1 MAKKKKSITKKSSSS
16 LTSMWLSLTTIMSLV
31 GGTGVSGWV
40 NPDLPV
46 IGPIVA
52 SVMSMSSGSAAAQP
66 GSPPGGMQAMQP
78 GVMQPGGMQP
88 AAMQPANT
96 MTAGWGGAAQQPQPQ
111 LQQWGSASPT
121 TPAVPQRPLA
131 PGSPPLASISYPP
144 PVPPPPAPPPPPTPP
159 ATAGK
164 PPDALLICSFNIQV
178 FGESKLAKPEVV
190 EVLARVVRMFDIVA
204 IQEVRAK
211 SDSIIPTFV
220 QAVNANGGRYHWVI
234 GPRLGR
240 TVSKEQYT
248 FVYDT
253 SRVEVDPSSV
263 GTAAN
268 PGDKLHRPPMFARFR
283 TRANPPESAFTFWMV
298 DIHTD
303 PDEVPQEVDALAD
316 VFVAMQQAR
325 PDEDDVILLGDLNAA
340 PKQFGRIAQIPNI
353 GWAVSGTTTNTRRSK
368 TYDNIIFSRVATAEY
383 LGRWGVLDLQSTF
396 GLSLDD
402 ALKVSDHNPV
412 WAAFYPWE
420 IRQ

>member
-1 MAKKKKSITKKSSSS
+1 MAKKKKSVIKKSTSS
-16 LTSMWLSLTTIMSLV
+16 LTSLWLSLTSILSLV

-52 SVMSMSSGSAAAQP
+52 SFLSTPGDSSTAAVPGTLAGGSQP
-66 GSPPGGMQAMQP
+66 GATQP
-78 GVMQPGGMQP
+78 T
-88 AAMQPANT
+88 AT
-96 MTAGWGGAAQQPQPQ
+96 MTAGWGGAGQQPQ
-111 LQQWGSASPT
+111 QWGAASPT
-121 TPAVPQRPLA
+121 TPAMPQRPMP
-131 PGSPPLASISYPP
+131 PGSPPLASISYAAA
-144 PVPPPPAPPPPPTPP
+144 VPPPPPPPPP
-159 ATAGK
+159 AGGK

-190 EVLARVVRMFDIVA
+190 EVLTRVVRMFDIVA

-211 SDSIIPTFV
+211 SDSVVPTFV
-220 QAVNANGGRYHWVI
+220 QAVNAAGGRYHWVI

-240 TVSKEQYT
+240 TSSKEQYT

-253 SRVEVDPSSV
+253 ARVEVDPSSV
-263 GTAAN
+263 GTAPN
-268 PGDKLHRPPMFARFR
+268 PGDKMHRPPMFARFR

-316 VFVAMQQAR
+316 VFVAMQHAR

-340 PKQFGRIAQIPNI
+340 PNQFGRITQVPNI
-353 GWAVSGTTTNTRRSK
+353 GWAVSGTTTNTRRNK
-368 TYDNIIFSRVATAEY
+368 TYDNIIFSRAATAEY

-412 WAAFYPWE
+412 WAAFSPWE
-420 IRQ
+420 IRR

>member
-1 MAKKKKSITKKSSSS
+1 VGKKKKTVTKKSSSS

-52 SVMSMSSGSAAAQP
+52 SVMSMSSGSSTAQP
-66 GSPPGGMQAMQP
+66 GG
-78 GVMQPGGMQP
+78 QPGGMQP
-88 AAMQPANT
+88 MQPMQPGGTYPATTQPATT
-96 MTAGWGGAAQQPQPQ
+96 MTAGWGGSAQQPHQQPQ
-111 LQQWGSASPT
+111 LQQPQQWGAASPT

-131 PGSPPLASISYPP
+131 SGSPPLASISYPP
-144 PVPPPPAPPPPPTPP
+144 PSPAPPPPPP
-159 ATAGK
+159 AASGK

-211 SDSIIPTFV
+211 SDSVVPTFV
-220 QAVNANGGRYHWVI
+220 QAVNANGSQYHWVI

-253 SRVEVDPSSV
+253 TRVEVDPSSV
-263 GTAAN
+263 GTAPN

-316 VFVAMQQAR
+316 VFVAMQHAR

-340 PKQFGRIAQIPNI
+340 PNQFGRIAQIPNI

-368 TYDNIIFSRVATAEY
+368 TYDNIIFSRAATAEY

-412 WAAFYPWE
+412 WAAFSPWE

>member
-1 MAKKKKSITKKSSSS
+1 MAKKKKSVIKKSTSS
-16 LTSMWLSLTTIMSLV
+16 LTSLWLSLTSILSLV

-52 SVMSMSSGSAAAQP
+52 SFMSTPGDSSSAAPP
-66 GSPPGGMQAMQP
+66 GSPAGGMQPMQP
-78 GVMQPGGMQP
+78 GVMP
-88 AAMQPANT
+88 AGNV
-96 MTAGWGGAAQQPQPQ
+96 AGAG
-111 LQQWGSASPT
+111 QQWGAAAPT
-121 TPAVPQRPLA
+121 TPAVPQRPMP
-131 PGSPPLASISYPP
+131 PGSPPLASISYAPA
-144 PVPPPPAPPPPPTPP
+144 VPPPPPPPPPT
-159 ATAGK
+159 AGGK

-211 SDSIIPTFV
+211 SDSVVPTFV
-220 QAVNANGGRYHWVI
+220 QAVNADGSRYHWVI

-253 SRVEVDPSSV
+253 ARVEVDPSSV
-263 GTAAN
+263 GTAPN
-268 PGDKLHRPPMFARFR
+268 PGDKMHRPPMFARFR

-316 VFVAMQQAR
+316 VFVAMQHAR

-340 PKQFGRIAQIPNI
+340 PNQFGRITQIPNI
-353 GWAVSGTTTNTRRSK
+353 GWAVSGTTTNTRRNK
-368 TYDNIIFSRVATAEY
+368 TYDNIIFSRAATAEY

-396 GLSLDD
+396 RLSLDD

-420 IRQ
+420 IRR

>member
-1 MAKKKKSITKKSSSS
+1 MAKKKKTVTKKSSSS

-46 IGPIVA
+46 IGPIVT
-52 SVMSMSSGSAAAQP
+52 SVMSMSSGSSTAQS
-66 GSPPGGMQAMQP
+66 GVPPAG
-78 GVMQPGGMQP
+78 MQPGGTYPATMQP
-88 AAMQPANT
+88 ATT
-96 MTAGWGGAAQQPQPQ
+96 MTAGWGGAVQPPQPQ
-111 LQQWGSASPT
+111 QWGAASPT
-121 TPAVPQRPLA
+121 TPAVPQRPMA
-131 PGSPPLASISYPP
+131 SGSPPLASISYPP
-144 PVPPPPAPPPPPTPP
+144 PPPAPPPPPP
-159 ATAGK
+159 AASGK

-211 SDSIIPTFV
+211 SDSVVPTFV
-220 QAVNANGGRYHWVI
+220 QAVNANGSQYHWVI

-253 SRVEVDPSSV
+253 ARVDVDSSSV
-263 GTAAN
+263 GTAPN

-316 VFVAMQQAR
+316 VFVAMQHAR

-340 PKQFGRIAQIPNI
+340 PNQFGRIAQIPNI

-368 TYDNIIFSRVATAEY
+368 TYDNIIFSRAATAEY

-412 WAAFYPWE
+412 WAAFSPWE